1 MRRVRAIELHNYIQR
16 LEQFAERCGV
26 PVVRNSRLAGVL
38 GQIEDRRI
46 VLRAGLTL
54 EQQLLTLVHELTHR
68 IVHCNALPRVNRT
81 VCEYEAEAVEKWVGS
96 ALKVGPSAGE
106 NLDMAATDDLLA
118 CSVMRVRWASHVI
131 LKVAQEGNVAQ
142 ESKVAH
148 DSKVAQDSALGL
160 TSFLQ
165 PQATVEFDAAAR
177 EEVILNDELH
187 GVGNFIRLPQPL

>member
-54 EQQLLTLVHELTHR
+54 EQQLLTLVHELTHL

-81 VCEYEAEAVEKWVGS
+81 VCEYEAEAVEKWVGA
-96 ALKVGPSAGE
+96 ALKGGPSAGE
-106 NLDMAATDDLLA
+106 DLDAAVTEDLLA
-118 CSVMRVRWASHVI
+118 CSVIRVRWASHVI
-131 LKVAQEGNVAQ
+131 LKVAQESNVAHVT
-142 ESKVAH
+142 K
-148 DSKVAQDSALGL
+148 DSAFGL

-165 PQATVEFDAAAR
+165 PQAAVELDAAAR
-177 EEVILNDELH
+177 EEFILNDELH
-187 GVGNFIRLPQPL
+187 GVSNFIRLPQPL